1 MSGFETRRR
10 SVAKSLSWRF
20 FAAIITAFVAYFMT
34 GQIDF
39 AVKIGVTDTLV
50 KLLVYFLH
58 ERVWNQINYGKVRA
72 PDYQV

>member
-1 MSGFETRRR
+1 MSVFETRRR

-20 FAAIITAFVAYFMT
+20 LAAIITACVAYFMT
-34 GQIDF
+34 GELDF
-39 AVKIGVTDTLV
+39 ALKIGLIDTLV
-50 KLLVYFLH
+50 KLLIYFLH